1 MNLAFSKNS
10 LNEIIIDLESQN
22 TEWSKNVLS
31 ILRSMS
37 PTSLHGI

>member
-31 ILRSMS
+31 SLRSMS